1 MKTIRRLCALI
12 AVLSLLL
19 TACRTKE
26 VVTVD
31 NPATDD
37 ASFVQKDFLQ
47 MVNKNVLKTQF
58 VTSKLKFSAK
68 LGGQKVSVGGSLKM
82 KRDDVIRI
90 QLVAL
95 GIMEAGRLEFT
106 KDYVLIMDRVNKQ
119 YVKASYNDIEFL
131 RANGINFYTLQS
143 LFWNELFQP
152 GRQKPSAGDF
162 SAVPAN
168 DSVIIG
174 YDKGKLSY
182 QWNANKK
189 TGQILS
195 ANVKHQKQDDTGAQ
209 LDWNY
214 GSFKSLKKQKF
225 PTDMQVSVKA
235 KGKTLQIGLV
245 LSSLDTDEDWD
256 ARTTVSKK
264 YTKVDAEDIF
274 RKLMKL

>member
-1 MKTIRRLCALI
+1 MKTIRKLCTVA
-12 AVLSLLL
+12 AVLAVLL
-19 TACRTKE
+19 TACRSKD

-31 NPATDD
+31 NTNATD
-37 ASFVQKDFLQ
+37 ATFVQKDFMQ
-47 MVNKNVLKTQF
+47 KVGQNALKTPF
-58 VTSKLKFSAK
+58 VTSKLKFTAK

-119 YVKASYNDIEFL
+119 YVKASYDDIEFL
-131 RANGINFYTLQS
+131 RANGINFYTLQA

-152 GRQKPSAGDF
+152 GRQKLSMGDF
-162 SAVPAN
+162 SASTTN
-168 DSVIIG
+168 DSVTIG
-174 YDKGKLSY
+174 YEKGKLSY
-182 QWNANKK
+182 KWQADRK

-195 ANVKHQKQDDTGAQ
+195 ANVSPQKQGSSDTQ
-209 LDWNY
+209 MDWNY

-225 PTDMQVSVKA
+225 PTDMQVAVKA
-235 KGKTLQIGLV
+235 RGKNLQIGLG
-245 LSSLDTDEDWD
+245 LSSLGTDDDWET
-256 ARTTVSKK
+256 RTTVSKK